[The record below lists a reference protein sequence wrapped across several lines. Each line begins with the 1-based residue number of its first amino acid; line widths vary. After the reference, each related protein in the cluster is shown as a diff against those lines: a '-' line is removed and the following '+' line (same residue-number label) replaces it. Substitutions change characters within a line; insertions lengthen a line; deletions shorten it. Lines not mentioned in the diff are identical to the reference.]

1 MPTPARKLS
10 AAAALVAGGVAC
22 AWPFRLTSETAPAP
36 AADSAQ
42 QASADPAE
50 DAAELGASLVGPPA
64 NVSATTWRSGPPD
77 LSGGATPTND
87 TSVSAATAS
96 LAHPWSGGPPP
107 PGLGPAPSTSPGEAE
122 NDGQIVAQERIA
134 AYRFAYPSVN
144 VPAVEEAPSGEYSP
158 VIRYVIHEGD
168 SLAKLAQRYL
178 GDESRA
184 LELFDH
190 NRATLE
196 NPYLLPIGAEIE
208 IPRERRIAPT
218 DVH

>member
-1 MPTPARKLS
+1 MPTPARKLT

-22 AWPFRLTSETAPAP
+22 AWPFRLTSETAAVQP
-36 AADSAQ
+36 ADSARQ
-42 QASADPAE
+42 SAGEPAE
-50 DAAELGASLVGPPA
+50 DAGGQTASLVAPPA
-64 NVSATTWRSGPPD
+64 NVTATTWRSGPP
-77 LSGGATPTND
+77 GAPDSATTANE

-96 LAHPWSGGPPP
+96 LAQPWSGGSPP
-107 PGLGPAPSTSPGEAE
+107 PGLGPASSTSPGQAE
-122 NDGQIVAQERIA
+122 NDGPIAAQERIA

-144 VPAVEEAPSGEYSP
+144 VPAVEEAPSAEDSP

-208 IPRERRIAPT
+208 IPRERRRPPS

>member
-1 MPTPARKLS
+1 MPSPARKLS
-10 AAAALVAGGVAC
+10 AAAVLIAGGVAC
-22 AWPFRLTSETAPAP
+22 AWPFRLPS
-36 AADSAQ
+36 
-42 QASADPAE
+42 
-50 DAAELGASLVGPPA
+50 DAAPDQPPETPRPATAESAGDVAAAGASLIAPPA
-64 NVSATTWRSGPPD
+64 NLSATSWLAGSPPLAGD
-77 LSGGATPTND
+77 ATAAASEE

-96 LAHPWSGGPPP
+96 LAQSWSGGPSSLGAPP
-107 PGLGPAPSTSPGEAE
+107 ATSAALEPAAGGDSG
-122 NDGQIVAQERIA
+122 ERIA
-134 AYRFAYPSVN
+134 AYRFAYPSVS
-144 VPAVEEAPSGEYSP
+144 VPPPTEDSPAEESP

-190 NRATLE
+190 NRQTLE

-208 IPRERRIAPT
+208 IPRQRRGPPS